1 MAKVTAS
8 RLAALALQ
16 REGVD
21 TVFYILSAPIVGD
34 CIDLGMQAILTRNET
49 GAGMMAHAYARA
61 TGKPGVVLSSHG
73 PGTANIVPS
82 LANAQADACPVIAFG
97 ASAAISQ
104 RHTDGFQE
112 MDQIPMM
119 RPVTK
124 WAHQATHAH
133 KMPELVSIAF
143 RHALAPPHG
152 PVYLDMP
159 NDVVGMQAE
168 EDEIVWPVNYRTE
181 ARAYGDPALI
191 RRAVDLLANAERPL
205 VVTGSG
211 VLWSGAS
218 SELEAFVDATGI
230 PFYTTPQARGVVPED
245 HSRFFPGARSMAFKE
260 ADVVLVVGARANVLL
275 SLLRPPRWSPDAKF
289 IIANL
294 DPREIGHNAPAEIGI
309 VGDAKGVLSQLTE
322 EARDRFGPTTET
334 AWIQALR
341 KRDAARADQT
351 AALMDS
357 SDKPMHPLRLCREVR
372 DFIDRDAILVVDG
385 HEILNFARQSIPS
398 YVPGHRIN
406 AGTHGTMGVGVPFG
420 IGAQA
425 AKPDKQVVVLTGDGA
440 FGWNGMEID
449 TALRYRFPILFVV
462 CNNGSFTAQRGD
474 GPPSPQQQLG
484 FQRYDLMMEAFGGH
498 GEWVENAEDIRP
510 ALDRAAASGKTAL
523 VNVKVD
529 PFAASSTQIGMDT
542 SGH

>member
-21 TVFYILSAPIVGD
+21 TVFYILSAPIVAD

-49 GAGMMAHAYARA
+49 GAGMMAHAYARV
-61 TGKPGVVLSSHG
+61 TGKPGVVLTSHG
-73 PGTANIVPS
+73 PGTANVVPS
-82 LANAQADACPVIAFG
+82 LANALADACPVIAFG
-97 ASAAISQ
+97 ASAAISS

-112 MDQIPMM
+112 MDQLPMM

-133 KMPELVSIAF
+133 KMPEYVSIAF

-168 EDEIVWPVNYRTE
+168 EDEVPWPVNYRTE
-181 ARAYGDPALI
+181 ARAYGDPELI
-191 RRAVDLLANAERPL
+191 RRAVDLLAKAERPL

-211 VLWSGAS
+211 VFWSGAS
-218 SELEAFVDATGI
+218 PALTAFVDATGI
-230 PFYTTPQARGVVPED
+230 PFYTTPQGRGVVPED
-245 HSRFFPGARSMAFKE
+245 HPRCFPGARSMAFKA
-260 ADVVLVVGARANVLL
+260 ADVVLVVGSRANVLL
-275 SLLRPPRWSPDAKF
+275 SLLRPPRWSPEAKF
-289 IIANL
+289 IIVNL

-322 EARDRFGPTTET
+322 QAGDRFDPTSET
-334 AWIQALR
+334 PWVQALR
-341 KRDAARADQT
+341 ERDTQRAEQT

-357 SDKPMHPLRLCREVR
+357 NDKPMHPLRLCREVR

-398 YVPGHRIN
+398 YVPGHRVN

-425 AKPDKQVVVLTGDGA
+425 ARPDKQVVVLTGDGA

-449 TALRYRFPILFVV
+449 TALRHRLPILFVV

-474 GPPSPQQQLG
+474 GPPNPQQLLG
-484 FQRYDLMMEAFGGH
+484 YQRYDMMMEAFGGH

-529 PFAASSTQIGMDT
+529 PRAASSTQIGMDMD
-542 SGH
+542 GH

>member
-1 MAKVTAS
+1 MAKVTAA

-21 TVFYILSAPIVGD
+21 TVFYLLSAPIVAD

-61 TGKPGVVLSSHG
+61 TGKPGVVLTSHG
-73 PGTANIVPS
+73 PGTANVVPS
-82 LANAQADACPVIAFG
+82 LANALADACPVIAFG
-97 ASAAISQ
+97 ASAGISQ

-112 MDQIPMM
+112 MDQVPIM

-133 KMPELVSIAF
+133 LMPEYVSIAF

-159 NDVVGMQAE
+159 NDVVGRRVE
-168 EDEIVWPVNYRTE
+168 EDEVKWPVNYRTE
-181 ARAYGDPALI
+181 ARSFGDPEVV
-191 RRAVDLLANAERPL
+191 RQAVDLLKTAERPL

-211 VLWSGAS
+211 VLWSDAS
-218 SELEAFVDATGI
+218 SELEAFVNVTGI
-230 PFYTTPQARGVVPED
+230 PFYTTPQGRGVIPED
-245 HSRFFPGARSMAFKE
+245 HSLFFPGARSMAFKQ
-260 ADVVLVVGARANVLL
+260 ADVVLVVGARANVML
-275 SLLRPPRWSPDAKF
+275 SLLRPPRWSPTAKF

-309 VGDAKGVLSQLTE
+309 VGDAKSVLSQLTE
-322 EARDRFGPTTET
+322 DARGRFDSKTGT
-334 AWIQALR
+334 AWVQALR
-341 KRDAARADQT
+341 DRDAERAKQT

-357 SDKPMHPLRLCREVR
+357 NAKPMHPLRLCREIR

-385 HEILNFARQSIPS
+385 HEILNFARQSIPT

-420 IGAQA
+420 IGVQV

-449 TALRYRFPILFVV
+449 TALRHRLSILFVV
-462 CNNGSFTAQRGD
+462 CNNGSFTALRGE
-474 GPPSPQQQLG
+474 GPPNPQQFLG

-510 ALDRAAASGKTAL
+510 ALERAAASGKTAL

-529 PFAASSTQIGMDT
+529 PKAASSTQIGLD
-542 SGH
+542 GH

>member
-16 REGVD
+16 REAVD
-21 TVFYILSAPIVGD
+21 TVFYILSAPIVAD

-49 GAGMMAHAYARA
+49 GAGMMAH
-61 TGKPGVVLSSHG
+61 GV
-73 PGTANIVPS
+73 VPS
-82 LANAQADACPVIAFG
+82 LANALADACPVIAFG
-97 ASAAISQ
+97 ASAALSQ

-112 MDQIPMM
+112 MDQIAMM

-133 KMPELVSIAF
+133 KMPEYVSIAF

-159 NDVVGMQAE
+159 NDVVGGRAD
-168 EDEIVWPVNYRTE
+168 EDDVAWPVNYRTE
-181 ARAYGDPALI
+181 ARAYGDRELI
-191 RRAVDLLANAERPL
+191 RRAVDLLVNAERPL

-218 SELEAFVDATGI
+218 SALEAFVDATGI
-230 PFYTTPQARGVVPED
+230 PFYTTPQGRGVVPED
-245 HSRFFPGARSMAFKE
+245 HPRCFPGARSMAFKE

-309 VGDAKGVLSQLTE
+309 VGDAKSVLSQLTE
-322 EARDRFGPTTET
+322 AAGDRFAPTTET
-334 AWIQALR
+334 AWVQALR
-341 KRDAARADQT
+341 ERDTQRAEQT

-357 SDKPMHPLRLCREVR
+357 DDKPMHPLRLCREVR

-406 AGTHGTMGVGVPFG
+406 SGTHGTMGVGVPFG

-425 AKPDKQVVVLTGDGA
+425 AKLDKQVVVLTGDGA

-449 TALRYRFPILFVV
+449 TALRHRLPILFVV
-462 CNNGSFTAQRGD
+462 CNNGSYTAQRDD
-474 GPPSPQQQLG
+474 GPPNPQQQLG
-484 FQRYDLMMEAFGGH
+484 FQRYDRMMEAFGGH

-529 PFAASSTQIGMDT
+529 PRAASSTQIGMDMDA
-542 SGH
+542 H